1 MDAKDPSFMRAAIE
15 RDPPVI
21 AKQD

>member
-1 MDAKDPSFMRAAIE
+1 VDAKDPSFMRAAIE
-15 RDPPVI
+15 HAPAVI